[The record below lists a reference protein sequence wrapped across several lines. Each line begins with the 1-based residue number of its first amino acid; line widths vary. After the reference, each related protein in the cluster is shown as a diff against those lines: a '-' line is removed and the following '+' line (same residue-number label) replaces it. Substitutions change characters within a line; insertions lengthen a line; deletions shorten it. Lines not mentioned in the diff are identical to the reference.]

1 MDYLR
6 HTLPMFKGKAGTEYQ
21 QAAFWDKLYSK
32 TNEKHYEWGCR
43 PNDLQVYNYRP
54 EGRRYGMS
62 MTATIHQ
69 TIPEGLPSLIIGA
82 GSSQIGEMIYQ
93 NGFQPVVQTD
103 FSQVVVDQRK
113 KESLQE
119 YPEMFWDYADARESL
134 APLLAHLNQTK
145 PSAAKGADER
155 TKTTGEDEE
164 EEEVLFGSVIDK
176 GLIDAL
182 YLANDNSLAD
192 ISKIVS
198 NVVEV
203 LDPDWG
209 VFLTLSRSHPEYLA
223 PYLKNAGFLSME
235 ARRLE
240 SPDIYLYRLCKGEH
254 SLVYY

>member
-1 MDYLR
+1 MGSVRTRAVMDYLR
-6 HTLPMFKGKAGTEYQ
+6 HAMPMFKGKKGTEYQ
-21 QAAFWDKLYSK
+21 QAAFWDQLYSK

-43 PNDLQVYNYRP
+43 PSDLQVYNYRP

-62 MTATIHQ
+62 LTATIHQ

-82 GSSQIGEMIYQ
+82 GSSQIGEMVYQ
-93 NGFQPVVQTD
+93 NGFRPVVQTD
-103 FSQVVVDQRK
+103 FSRVVVNQRK
-113 KESLQE
+113 KESLKE
-119 YPEMFWDYADARESL
+119 FPEMHWDYADAREPL
-134 APLLAHLNQTK
+134 RPLLAHLNQAEVR
-145 PSAAKGADER
+145 PE
-155 TKTTGEDEE
+155 EE

-198 NVVEV
+198 NVVDV

-209 VFLTLSRSHPEYLA
+209 VFLTLSRSHPEYLE
-223 PYLKNAGFLSME
+223 PYLKNAGFLSVE

-240 SPDIYLYRLCKGEH
+240 SPDIYLYRLCKGEQ